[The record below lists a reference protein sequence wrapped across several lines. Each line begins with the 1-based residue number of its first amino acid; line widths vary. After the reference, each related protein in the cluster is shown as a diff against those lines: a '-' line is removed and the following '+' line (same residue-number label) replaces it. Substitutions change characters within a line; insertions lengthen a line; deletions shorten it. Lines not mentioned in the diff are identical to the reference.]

1 MSNRSGQGRQD
12 NNNKGFT
19 KTHNYNNFLPKNPNP
34 TLSTSLRQTQPS
46 IPATTSGV
54 PNRGQNGNFVKY
66 LPQDEAVAA
75 GLGAEDGALDPLES
89 QRVVDLLNTHLSRLL
104 KFKPKQFWTQVA
116 ADASLHEFLDSFLQ
130 FRNRWYDFPHRGV
143 KGIVAGVI
151 VGERDLSRRVFMF
164 FE

>member
-12 NNNKGFT
+12 NNNKGFS
-19 KTHNYNNFLPKNPNP
+19 KTHYLPKNPNP

-46 IPATTSGV
+46 TAATTSGA
-54 PNRGQNGNFVKY
+54 PNRAQNGNFVKY

-104 KFKPKQFWTQVA
+104 KCKPKQFWTQGT
-116 ADASLHEFLDSFLQ
+116 SLNYSSFIL
-130 FRNRWYDFPHRGV
+130 
-143 KGIVAGVI
+143 
-151 VGERDLSRRVFMF
+151 
-164 FE
+164 